1 MYRSIGFAIRAAL
14 LAGALLAPALAAA
27 GENAAAPTSATQ
39 VNPVSP
45 EAQAVLDRM
54 TSYLR
59 GLQEFSVESRS
70 SRDEVVE
77 FGYKLQ
83 HNERVNLVVA
93 RPNQLRA
100 DVSGDV
106 SNRSYVF
113 DGAALMIYSADDQA
127 YIRTKVPVSLPQLL
141 ENMLAAGIEMPLI
154 DVLYQSMTGTLTDA
168 VRGGVLV
175 GDSTIDGVACDQLAF
190 RQADIDWQLWVEKGE
205 RPLPRKILITTRHEV
220 GEPQFQA
227 VLTWNTKPAIG
238 PQTFAFAPPKEAV
251 EIPFRA
257 SVALDAPANGE
268 AK

>member
-1 MYRSIGFAIRAAL
+1 MNRSIGFAIRAAL
-14 LAGALLAPALAAA
+14 LAGVFAAPALAIADENSVAA
-27 GENAAAPTSATQ
+27 EQAAPSG
-39 VNPVSP
+39 PVSR
-45 EAQAVLDRM
+45 EAQAVVDRM
-54 TSYLR
+54 TNYLR
-59 GLQEFSVESRS
+59 GLQEFSIESRS

-100 DVSGDV
+100 DVTGDL

-113 DGAALMIYSADDQA
+113 DGAALMIHSADDQA
-127 YIRTKVPVSLPQLL
+127 YIRTKVATSLPQLL

-154 DVLYQSMTGTLTDA
+154 DVLYQSMTGTLTNA

-175 GDSTIDGVACDQLAF
+175 GDATIDGVACDQLAF
-190 RQADIDWQLWVEKGE
+190 RQADIDWQLWVEKGD

-227 VLTWNTKPAIG
+227 VLTWNTKPTIG
-238 PQTFAFAPPKEAV
+238 PQTFAFAPPKDAV

-257 SVALDAPANGE
+257 SVPLDAPANGD

>member
-1 MYRSIGFAIRAAL
+1 MHKAIGFAIRAAL
-14 LAGALLAPALAAA
+14 LAGVMAAPAVAATS
-27 GENAAAPTSATQ
+27 GNAAANEPAASAG
-39 VNPVSP
+39 PVSR

-54 TSYLR
+54 TNYLR
-59 GLQEFSVESRS
+59 GLQQFSVESRS

-100 DVSGDV
+100 DVSGDL

-127 YIRTKVPVSLPQLL
+127 YVRTKVASSLPQLL
-141 ENMLAAGIEMPLI
+141 ENLLAAGIEMPLI
-154 DVLYQSMTGTLTDA
+154 DVLYQSVTGTLADA

-190 RQADIDWQLWVEKGE
+190 RQADIDWQLWVEKGD

-238 PQTFAFAPPKEAV
+238 PQTFAFAPPKEAI

-257 SVALDAPANGE
+257 PVPLDVAANGE

>member
-14 LAGALLAPALAAA
+14 LAGALLAPALTAA

-39 VNPVSP
+39 AGPVSP

-127 YIRTKVPVSLPQLL
+127 YIRTKVPASLPQLL
-141 ENMLAAGIEMPLI
+141 ENTLAAGIEMPLI

-168 VRGGVLV
+168 VRSGTGTSSNELDSFFPNSTNTPSSASAMARSVSKMSVLLLLPPMMN
-175 GDSTIDGVACDQLAF
+175 STLACLSQCLK
-190 RQADIDWQLWVEKGE
+190 QM
-205 RPLPRKILITTRHEV
+205 
-220 GEPQFQA
+220 
-227 VLTWNTKPAIG
+227 
-238 PQTFAFAPPKEAV
+238 
-251 EIPFRA
+251 RA
-257 SVALDAPANGE
+257 TSFIFS
-268 AK
+268 